1 MNRLRKRQFRFSAFY
16 LLAALSALYIFQ
28 VLIATPQTR
37 KVSYTDFIAE
47 VRAGHLAEVN
57 ITSTELIGLLKE
69 DAAKQKQAR
78 VISATRLPGID
89 ESPLVKELEAQAV
102 KLTGTIQVRPW
113 WTEFLIS
120 WLLPLALLF
129 AFYGYGMWRVG
140 QGPGAALTFGK
151 NRAKIYDESSK
162 INVTFADVAG
172 VDEAKAELVEI
183 VDFLKNPQKYQ
194 KLGGRIP
201 KGLLLVGPPGTG
213 KTLLAKA
220 VAGEATVPFFSISGS
235 EFVEL
240 FVGMGAARM
249 RDLFE
254 QAKQKAPCI
263 VFIDEI
269 DAIGKTRSGASAFAS
284 NDEREQTLEQLLV
297 EMDGF
302 ESNQA
307 IVVLA
312 ATNRADVLDPALL
325 RPGRFDRQIT
335 IDLPERRGR
344 EAILTIHTRNVPPAA
359 YRNLADLARS
369 TPGFSVADL

>member
-113 WTEFLIS
+113 WAEFLIS

-140 QGPGAALTFGK
+140 PGPGAAQPRL
-151 NRAKIYDESSK
+151 A
-162 INVTFADVAG
+162 
-172 VDEAKAELVEI
+172 
-183 VDFLKNPQKYQ
+183 PH
-194 KLGGRIP
+194 
-201 KGLLLVGPPGTG
+201 PPC
-213 KTLLAKA
+213 
-220 VAGEATVPFFSISGS
+220 
-235 EFVEL
+235 
-240 FVGMGAARM
+240 RW
-249 RDLFE
+249 
-254 QAKQKAPCI
+254 
-263 VFIDEI
+263 
-269 DAIGKTRSGASAFAS
+269 SGALPNASGPRTPAF
-284 NDEREQTLEQLLV
+284 
-297 EMDGF
+297 
-302 ESNQA
+302 
-307 IVVLA
+307 
-312 ATNRADVLDPALL
+312 
-325 RPGRFDRQIT
+325 
-335 IDLPERRGR
+335 
-344 EAILTIHTRNVPPAA
+344 PP
-359 YRNLADLARS
+359 
-369 TPGFSVADL
+369 

>member
-129 AFYGYGMWRVG
+129 AFYGYGMRRG
-140 QGPGAALTFGK
+140 GEGARAGPAFGK
-151 NRAKIYDESSK
+151 KRAKNYDEASK
-162 INVTFADVAG
+162 IKLNVAG
-172 VDEAKAELVEI
+172 VARGGEAKAE
-183 VDFLKNPQKYQ
+183 
-194 KLGGRIP
+194 
-201 KGLLLVGPPGTG
+201 
-213 KTLLAKA
+213 
-220 VAGEATVPFFSISGS
+220 
-235 EFVEL
+235 
-240 FVGMGAARM
+240 
-249 RDLFE
+249 
-254 QAKQKAPCI
+254 
-263 VFIDEI
+263 
-269 DAIGKTRSGASAFAS
+269 
-284 NDEREQTLEQLLV
+284 
-297 EMDGF
+297 
-302 ESNQA
+302 
-307 IVVLA
+307 
-312 ATNRADVLDPALL
+312 
-325 RPGRFDRQIT
+325 
-335 IDLPERRGR
+335 
-344 EAILTIHTRNVPPAA
+344 
-359 YRNLADLARS
+359 
-369 TPGFSVADL
+369 